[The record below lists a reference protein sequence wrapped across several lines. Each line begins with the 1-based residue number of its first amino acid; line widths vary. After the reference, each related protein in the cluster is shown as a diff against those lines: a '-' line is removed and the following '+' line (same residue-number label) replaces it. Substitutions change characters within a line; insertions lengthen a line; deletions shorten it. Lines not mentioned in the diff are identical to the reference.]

1 MNCRRAEELFSD
13 EREGVLAP
21 PIERELSAHLDTC
34 DECRGLYQTFQEVTD
49 ALGAMSVP
57 ASPFEPFE
65 PVEPVEPVEIDVLT
79 EKLVV
84 DLAPSA
90 RTDLTAL
97 TALTALRK
105 RREVTRFTAPSQ
117 RLVAGAS
124 WLAAAAVFAMVFL
137 FRPPELASELS
148 KKTSRTARHV
158 YSFAIRTYDQTER
171 WIEDLNVLRM
181 TVSVAFEDRLD
192 QLNEQLRDLEDAGR
206 RSTEDA
212 DEQSR
217 RHRES
222 EDVSGSHAMAT
233 RNDLGILSQ
242 HSSRSLL

>member
-49 ALGAMSVP
+49 ALGAMPVP
-57 ASPFEPFE
+57 ASPFEPLKPFK
-65 PVEPVEPVEIDVLT
+65 IDALT

-84 DLAPSA
+84 DLASSA
-90 RTDLTAL
+90 RTELTAL
-97 TALTALRK
+97 QTP
-105 RREVTRFTAPSQ
+105 REVTRFTAPSQ

-124 WLAAAAVFAMVFL
+124 WLAAAAVFAMVLL

-217 RHRES
+217 WHRES

>member
-49 ALGAMSVP
+49 ALGAMPVP
-57 ASPFEPFE
+57 ASPFEPFG
-65 PVEPVEPVEIDVLT
+65 IDALT

-84 DLAPSA
+84 DLASSA
-90 RTDLTAL
+90 RTELTAL
-97 TALTALRK
+97 QTP
-105 RREVTRFTAPSQ
+105 REVTRFTAPSQ

-124 WLAAAAVFAMVFL
+124 WLAAAAVFAMVLL

-217 RHRES
+217 RHGES

>member
-1 MNCRRAEELFSD
+1 MICRRAEELFSD
-13 EREGVLAP
+13 QRESVLAP

-34 DECRGLYQTFQEVTD
+34 DECQGLYQTFQEVTD
-49 ALGAMSVP
+49 TLEAMSVP
-57 ASPFEPFE
+57 ASPFET
-65 PVEPVEPVEIDVLT
+65 DALT

-84 DLAPSA
+84 DLVGRA
-90 RTDLTAL
+90 RTE
-97 TALTALRK
+97 LTALRT
-105 RREVTRFTAPSQ
+105 RREESRFTVPSQ

-124 WLAAAAVFAMVFL
+124 WLAVAAVLAMVLL

-148 KKTSRTARHV
+148 TKTSRTARHV

-217 RHRES
+217 RHREP
-222 EDVSGSHAMAT
+222 EGESGATSDSGPMAM
-233 RNDLGILSQ
+233 RNDLGILSP

>member
-1 MNCRRAEELFSD
+1 MICRRAEELFSD
-13 EREGVLAP
+13 QRESVLAP

-34 DECRGLYQTFQEVTD
+34 NECRGLYQTFQEVTD
-49 ALGAMSVP
+49 TLEAMPVP
-57 ASPFEPFE
+57 ASPFEPVEPFE
-65 PVEPVEPVEIDVLT
+65 PFRIDALT
-79 EKLVV
+79 EKL
-84 DLAPSA
+84 ARSA
-90 RTDLTAL
+90 RTELA
-97 TALTALRK
+97 ALRT
-105 RREVTRFTAPSQ
+105 REESRFTVPSR

-124 WLAAAAVFAMVFL
+124 WLAVAAVLAMVLL

-217 RHRES
+217 RHHDPEGES
-222 EDVSGSHAMAT
+222 GAKSDSGPMAT

>member
-1 MNCRRAEELFSD
+1 VNCRRAEELLSD
-13 EREGVLAP
+13 ERERVLAP

-34 DECRGLYQTFQEVTD
+34 DECRGLYQTFQEIAN
-49 ALGAMSVP
+49 ALGAMPVP
-57 ASPFEPFE
+57 VPPDA
-65 PVEPVEPVEIDVLT
+65 LT

-84 DLAPSA
+84 DLVRSA
-90 RTDLTAL
+90 RTELTAL
-97 TALTALRK
+97 KTP
-105 RREVTRFTAPSQ
+105 REESRFTVPSP

-124 WLAAAAVFAMVFL
+124 WLAVAAVLAMVLL

-217 RHRES
+217 RHREP
-222 EDVSGSHAMAT
+222 EGESGSHPMAT
-233 RNDLGILSQ
+233 RNDLGFLAE